1 MTLLHDAYV
10 ALLSGLTTKTNN
22 EIHWQDEDG
31 RIITVE
37 PIDVAKC
44 KYIVRYYYTNG
55 QKHWEENYHQS
66 QLHGK
71 SIGWYSSGQK
81 CWEANYHQGQRHG
94 KYIEWYESGQVWWE
108 IDYHWEDE
116 DGNPITVEPIDV
128 AECKYVVRYYYNS
141 GQISKEI
148 NYHQGQLHGKCIGW
162 HENGQKEWERYYEH
176 DKLIRKVL

>member
-10 ALLSGLTTKTNN
+10 AWLSGLTTKTNN
-22 EIHWQDEDG
+22 EIHW
-31 RIITVE
+31 
-37 PIDVAKC
+37 
-44 KYIVRYYYTNG
+44 
-55 QKHWEENYHQS
+55 
-66 QLHGK
+66 
-71 SIGWYSSGQK
+71 
-81 CWEANYHQGQRHG
+81 
-94 KYIEWYESGQVWWE
+94 
-108 IDYHWEDE
+108 EDE
-116 DGNPITVEPIDV
+116 DGNSITVEPIDV